1 MNPAD
6 KNNWLDSIRAATTP
20 EALTAVLTHLA
31 RLHGYVLPADPLDLA
46 MEITSRGC
54 QWRDKR
60 LSLLLSLGA
69 GLLYRMRVG
78 K

>member
-1 MNPAD
+1 MNRED
-6 KNNWLDSIRAATTP
+6 TNWLSSIRAATTP

-60 LSLLLSLGA
+60 LELLLSLGA
-69 GLLYRMRVG
+69 GRLYQLQVE

>member
-1 MNPAD
+1 MNRED
-6 KNNWLDSIRAATTP
+6 TNWLSSIRAATTP
-20 EALTAVLTHLA
+20 EALTVVLTHLA

-69 GLLYRMRVG
+69 GRLYQLQVE

>member
-6 KNNWLDSIRAATTP
+6 KNNWLASIRAATTP

-46 MEITSRGC
+46 MEIT
-54 QWRDKR
+54 WRDKR

-69 GLLYRMRVG
+69 GRLYQLQVE

>member
-6 KNNWLDSIRAATTP
+6 KNNWLASIRAATTL
-20 EALTAVLTHLA
+20 EALTAVLTQLA
-31 RLHGYVLPADPLDLA
+31 RMHGYTLPPDPLDLA
-46 MEITSRGC
+46 VEIAG
-54 QWRDKR
+54 RDER

-69 GLLYRMRVG
+69 GRLYQLQVE